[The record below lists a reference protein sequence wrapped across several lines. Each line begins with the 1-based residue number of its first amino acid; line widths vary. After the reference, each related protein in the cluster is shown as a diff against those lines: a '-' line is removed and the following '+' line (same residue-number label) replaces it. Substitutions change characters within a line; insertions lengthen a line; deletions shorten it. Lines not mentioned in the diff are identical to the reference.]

1 MAEEQGPAW
10 RQTVFYPFAEAAHT
24 LSVDLSGLPQA
35 DAADM
40 RITHAMM
47 LHDDNP
53 HRQNTAEQPDAVVP
67 VPLDANAADGRV
79 SFALPPISWAAVR
92 FSAAPD
98 SL

>member
-1 MAEEQGPAW
+1 
-10 RQTVFYPFAEAAHT
+10 
-24 LSVDLSGLPQA
+24 
-35 DAADM
+35 
-40 RITHAMM
+40 MM
-47 LHDDNP
+47 LHDDDP
-53 HRQNTAEQPDAVVP
+53 HQQNTAEQPDAVVP